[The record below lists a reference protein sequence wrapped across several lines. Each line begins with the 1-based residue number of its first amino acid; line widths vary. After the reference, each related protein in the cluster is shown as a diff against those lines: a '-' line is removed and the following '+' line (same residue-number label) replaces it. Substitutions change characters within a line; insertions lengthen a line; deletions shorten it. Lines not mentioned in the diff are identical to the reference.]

1 MMSSIDKRQNMDIKH
16 KVLNMEEERVN
27 AIAFLFGVFV
37 SVGAFIVVV
46 GFLGGGVRDSIVL
59 MILIKDILIRFL
71 EKRVRR
77 FQKYAKYAY
86 MTLPFSATCVLIVS
100 NDGKFAAVT
109 QFYIMWL
116 MLSVA
121 YCDVALVLF
130 CAAVTVVSTVGALI
144 FFPEAMLLLDNL
156 TIWFYIFTI
165 YSMATLLAAIIA
177 WRMRNLIQQAR
188 QAKMYET
195 ELVYLEQLQK
205 KEEQHSEFI
214 HNINHYF
221 KAIGELAREEHCGQI
236 MDLVEELNLNLM
248 QNERIIYTS
257 HRMVNAVLSGKAQ
270 EAAELGVRFDVY
282 VEPNV
287 HFGETAQSDLAAILG
302 NLLDNALEAT
312 VDCRGEKR
320 TITLKIFMENEGSVC
335 VIKLMNYF
343 VKKPVRYKAGF
354 ISTKKGHG
362 QHGIG
367 IRSVEN
373 TAKKYGGYLQ
383 CIVEEE
389 RFIAILI
396 LPVRNLQKLP

>member
-1 MMSSIDKRQNMDIKH
+1 MKH
-16 KVLNMEEERVN
+16 EILNMEEERVN
-27 AIAFLFGVFV
+27 SISFWFGVLA

-46 GFLGGGVRDSIVL
+46 GFLQGGVRDSIVL
-59 MILIKDILIRFL
+59 VFFIEDILIRFL
-71 EKRVRR
+71 EKKSRW

-86 MTLPFSATCVLIVS
+86 MTLPFCATCVLVVS

-109 QFYIMWL
+109 QFYFMWL

-121 YCDVALVLF
+121 YCDVTLVLF

-144 FFPEAMLLLDNL
+144 LFPEAMLLLDNL

-177 WRMRNLIQQAR
+177 WRMRNLIQQAG

-195 ELVYLEQLQK
+195 ELVYLEQLQQ

-236 MDLVEELNLNLM
+236 MDLVEELNLNLI
-248 QNERIIYTS
+248 QDERIIYTS
-257 HRMVNAVLSGKAQ
+257 HRVVNAVLSGKAQ
-270 EAAELGVRFDVY
+270 EAEELDIKFEAY
-282 VEPNV
+282 VEPNIC
-287 HFGETAQSDLAAILG
+287 FGETAQSDLAAMLG

-312 VDCRGEKR
+312 VDCKGEKK

-343 VKKPVRYKAGF
+343 AKMPLRYKTGF
-354 ISTKKGHG
+354 VSTKKEHG

>member
-1 MMSSIDKRQNMDIKH
+1 MRSNIDKKRNMDMKNGI
-16 KVLNMEEERVN
+16 LNMEEERVN
-27 AIAFLFGVFV
+27 SIAFWFAVFA
-37 SVGAFIVVV
+37 SVGAFIVVI
-46 GFLGGGVRDSIVL
+46 GFLQGEVRDSIVL
-59 MILIKDILIRFL
+59 VALIEDILIRFL
-71 EKRVRR
+71 EKKVKR
-77 FQKYAKYAY
+77 FQRYAKYAY
-86 MTLPFSATCVLIVS
+86 LSLPFCATCILVIS

-109 QFYIMWL
+109 QYYFMWL

-130 CAAVTVVSTVGALI
+130 CAAVTVISTVGAFIL
-144 FFPEAMLLLDNL
+144 FPEAMLLLDSL

-177 WRMRNLIQQAR
+177 WRMRNLIQQAE

-195 ELVYLEQLQK
+195 ELIYLEQLQK

-248 QNERIIYTS
+248 QNEQIIYTS
-257 HRMVNAVLSGKAQ
+257 HRMVNAILAGKAQ
-270 EAAELGVRFDVY
+270 EAAERNIKFEAY

-287 HFGETAQSDLAAILG
+287 HFGETAQSDLAAMLG
-302 NLLDNALEAT
+302 NLLDNALEAAA
-312 VDCRGEKR
+312 DCMGGQKAV
-320 TITLKIFMENEGSVC
+320 TLKIFMENEGSVC
-335 VIKLMNYF
+335 VVKLMNYF
-343 VKKPVRYKAGF
+343 AKKPLRYKTGF
-354 ISTKKGHG
+354 ISTKEGRG

-389 RFIAILI
+389 RFIAVLI
-396 LPVRNLQKLP
+396 LPVKILQKLP